1 MEAPEKEKLVSER
14 SILGLGNSIVRE
26 ERLFEQTRDRQTD
39 RQTDRDIRV
48 GVCMCA
54 CGCVGRGN
62 IVSGYGCVG
71 GQDENLSLI
80 HI

>member
-39 RQTDRDIRV
+39 RQTDRQRYQ
-48 GVCMCA
+48 GRCMYVCVWV
-54 CGCVGRGN
+54 CGKG
-62 IVSGYGCVG
+62 
-71 GQDENLSLI
+71 
-80 HI
+80 

>member
-39 RQTDRDIRV
+39 RQTEISGSVYVCVRV
-48 GVCMCA
+48 GVWE
-54 CGCVGRGN
+54 GV
-62 IVSGYGCVG
+62 I
-71 GQDENLSLI
+71 
-80 HI
+80 